1 MKTFKSLLLIALV
14 AIFTFDGLAQD
25 ESKAGAITRRR
36 AGETR
41 REKQSTGP
49 NITQR
54 MESFYE
60 YTPVSDADLTWM
72 RVIYRSLDLS
82 KEKNMAL
89 YYPEES
95 TENQENLFRIIM
107 RLLANDQLAAY
118 EYLDGREVF
127 TEQYKIKV
135 KDMLDRFHILY
146 TEAKGSSEK
155 HPRFSIEE
163 SDVPANEVLSY
174 YVLERWEFDRVNNRM
189 KQRVEAICPVLH
201 RSGDFGGEA
210 VRYPMFWVKFDALR
224 PALSQQYIFTD
235 DDHNPPK
242 PSRHDSFTLPMSA
255 RETQTTPTLDDY
267 FNLGMSGGEIYR
279 TRNLQNKSM
288 MQLYPDP
295 DDMKRAQDSIDNRL
309 HTFDKHLWVP
319 TREELQAAAE
329 AREEAEAKANEIE
342 SRDGSDASDDKAE
355 VKESRSARG
364 NKSATKS
371 TKKKKTTKVKQP
383 KVKTN
388 NSSSAAR
395 SVRRRK

>member
-118 EYLDGREVF
+118 EYLDGREVL

-235 DDHNPPK
+235 DDNNLPK
-242 PSRHDSFTLPMSA
+242 YS
-255 RETQTTPTLDDY
+255 LDDY
-267 FNLGMSGGEIYR
+267 FNLAMYDGEIYK